1 LLIEDAVSNPRFA
14 ICNPQSNMKPFILII
29 EDDPDIAESIR
40 YNLERDGSFVAQVA
54 LTGEAGLNIAL
65 GKGQSK
71 QTGQTGQIG
80 QIGQI
85 GQSGQIG
92 QIGRTGELHSSTPD
106 LIVLDLNLPG
116 MSGFELCR
124 RFRTEEE
131 TRRTPIIML
140 TARIE
145 EGDKVRGLDLGADDY
160 ITKPFGVRELVA
172 RVRAALRRSGYEER
186 TPKFYDDG
194 QLRIDYADFSV
205 TCQGKSVKL
214 TRKEFALLA
223 ILSRNKGRVAP
234 REQLLDQVWGLE
246 YYGEAR
252 TLDVHIS
259 GLRKKLGACGGCI
272 ETVIGIG
279 YRFRP
284 GAETTDLNNRTENF

>member
-1 LLIEDAVSNPRFA
+1 LRLPPGGRQPTTDNHF
-14 ICNPQSNMKPFILII
+14 MKPFILIV

-40 YNLERDGSFVAQVA
+40 YNLEREGVFAAHVAPS
-54 LTGEAGLNIAL
+54 GEEGLNIAL
-65 GKGQSK
+65 GKGQIK
-71 QTGQTGQIG
+71 RG
-80 QIGQI
+80 
-85 GQSGQIG
+85 
-92 QIGRTGELHSSTPD
+92 GELHNLTPD

-140 TARIE
+140 TARTE
-145 EGDKVRGLDLGADDY
+145 ESDKVRGLDLGADDY
-160 ITKPFGVRELVA
+160 MTKPFSVRELVA
-172 RVRAALRRSGYEER
+172 RVRAALRRSGYEEKS
-186 TPKFYDDG
+186 PKLYDDG
-194 QLRIDYADFSV
+194 QLKIDYADFSV
-205 TCQGKSVKL
+205 TCLGQIVKL
-214 TRKEFALLA
+214 TRKEFALLV
-223 ILSRNKGRVAP
+223 ILSRNKGRVVP

-259 GLRKKLGACGGCI
+259 GLRKKLGGCGSCI

-284 GAETTDLNNRTENF
+284 GSENGETGH

>member
-1 LLIEDAVSNPRFA
+1 LKTLVQIH
-14 ICNPQSNMKPFILII
+14 NPQSDMKPFILIV

-54 LTGEAGLNIAL
+54 PTGEAGLNIAL

-71 QTGQTGQIG
+71 QTRRMGDLT
-80 QIGQI
+80 
-85 GQSGQIG
+85 
-92 QIGRTGELHSSTPD
+92 SSTPD

-140 TARIE
+140 TARTE

-160 ITKPFGVRELVA
+160 ITKPFSMRELVA
-172 RVRAALRRSGYEER
+172 RVRAALRRSGNED
-186 TPKFYDDG
+186 TAPKSYDDG
-194 QLRIDYADFSV
+194 QLKIDYADFSV
-205 TCQGKSVKL
+205 TCQGRRVKL

-234 REQLLDQVWGLE
+234 REQLLDRVWGLE

-259 GLRKKLGACGGCI
+259 SLRKKLGVCRGCI
-272 ETVIGIG
+272 ETVTGIG

-284 GAETTDLNNRTENF
+284 GAESAETTD

>member
-1 LLIEDAVSNPRFA
+1 
-14 ICNPQSNMKPFILII
+14 MKPFILIV

-40 YNLERDGSFVAQVA
+40 YNLEREGAFSAQVA
-54 LTGEAGLNIAL
+54 LTGEEGLNIAL
-65 GKGQSK
+65 AKA
-71 QTGQTGQIG
+71 QIK
-80 QIGQI
+80 
-85 GQSGQIG
+85 
-92 QIGRTGELHSSTPD
+92 RTGDLTNPVPD

-124 RFRTEEE
+124 RFRTEEQ

-140 TARIE
+140 TARTE

-160 ITKPFGVRELVA
+160 ITKPFSVRELVA
-172 RVRAALRRSGYEER
+172 RVRAALRRSGYEEK
-186 TPKFYDDG
+186 TPKLYDDG
-194 QLRIDYADFSV
+194 ALRIDYADFSV
-205 TCQGKSVKL
+205 SCQGQSIKL

-223 ILSRNKGRVAP
+223 ILSRNKGRVVP

-259 GLRKKLGACGGCI
+259 GLRKKLGECGGCI

-284 GAETTDLNNRTENF
+284 STESSETGS

>member
-1 LLIEDAVSNPRFA
+1 MNCGLRILRSSIEDAVSNPQSA
-14 ICNPQSNMKPFILII
+14 IRNPQSNMKPFILII

-65 GKGQSK
+65 GKGQPR
-71 QTGQTGQIG
+71 QAGQMGQM
-80 QIGQI
+80 
-85 GQSGQIG
+85 
-92 QIGRTGELHSSTPD
+92 GRTGELHNLTPD

-140 TARIE
+140 TARTE
-145 EGDKVRGLDLGADDY
+145 ESDKVRGLDLGADDY

-186 TPKFYDDG
+186 RRSLTTTGSSRSITPTF
-194 QLRIDYADFSV
+194 QSPVR
-205 TCQGKSVKL
+205 
-214 TRKEFALLA
+214 
-223 ILSRNKGRVAP
+223 GRA
-234 REQLLDQVWGLE
+234 
-246 YYGEAR
+246 
-252 TLDVHIS
+252 S
-259 GLRKKLGACGGCI
+259 S
-272 ETVIGIG
+272 
-279 YRFRP
+279 
-284 GAETTDLNNRTENF
+284 

>member
-1 LLIEDAVSNPRFA
+1 MNERAR
-14 ICNPQSNMKPFILII
+14 ILVV
-29 EDDPDIAESIR
+29 DDDSQITRVLTTVLASQGYSVRAAADGVTAHTMAAEW
-40 YNLERDGSFVAQVA
+40 
-54 LTGEAGLNIAL
+54 
-65 GKGQSK
+65 K
-71 QTGQTGQIG
+71 
-80 QIGQI
+80 
-85 GQSGQIG
+85 
-92 QIGRTGELHSSTPD
+92 PD
-106 LIVLDLNLPG
+106 LVLTDLG
-116 MSGFELCR
+116 MPRMNGVELCR

-140 TARIE
+140 TARTE

-186 TPKFYDDG
+186 SPKFYDDG

-205 TCQGKSVKL
+205 TCQGRSVKL
-214 TRKEFALLA
+214 TRKEFALLS

-284 GAETTDLNNRTENF
+284 GAESTETTE

>member
-1 LLIEDAVSNPRFA
+1 
-14 ICNPQSNMKPFILII
+14 MKPFILII

-65 GKGQSK
+65 GKGQPR
-71 QTGQTGQIG
+71 QAGQM
-80 QIGQI
+80 
-85 GQSGQIG
+85 G
-92 QIGRTGELHSSTPD
+92 QIGRTGELRNLTPD

-140 TARIE
+140 TARTE

-186 TPKFYDDG
+186 TPKSYDDG
-194 QLRIDYADFSV
+194 QLKIDYADFSV
-205 TCQGKSVKL
+205 TCRGKSVKL

-284 GAETTDLNNRTENF
+284 GAETTDANNRTESF